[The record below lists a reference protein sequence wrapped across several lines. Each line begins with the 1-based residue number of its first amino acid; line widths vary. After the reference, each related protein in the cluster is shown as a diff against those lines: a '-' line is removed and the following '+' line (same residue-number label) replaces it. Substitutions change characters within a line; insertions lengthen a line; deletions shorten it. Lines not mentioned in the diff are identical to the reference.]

1 MKYHSALL
9 LFLVAG
15 APYAQG
21 SLPDTLVHR
30 KNFSVSYSQEFMQP
44 LEVWYDVKCPQNET
58 TSKECEKER
67 RRWISEPDVQT
78 AMDRHYS
85 EKWNRGHMAPVE
97 SFDCTCDDVE
107 SVMTRLNCALQDGR
121 LNQHGPWR
129 KLEQRELQL
138 AESHAVSVYI
148 RLEFNDSVRIE
159 GALVPSG
166 FLKVLS
172 FDGIT
177 ESYFFPNKAPVFE
190 DLDSYRTS
198 SDFWL
203 GTE

>member
-1 MKYHSALL
+1 
-9 LFLVAG
+9 
-15 APYAQG
+15 
-21 SLPDTLVHR
+21 
-30 KNFSVSYSQEFMQP
+30 
-44 LEVWYDVKCPQNET
+44 
-58 TSKECEKER
+58 
-67 RRWISEPDVQT
+67 
-78 AMDRHYS
+78 
-85 EKWNRGHMAPVE
+85 MAPVG

-138 AESHAVSVYI
+138 AATHAVSVYI
-148 RLEFNDSVRIE
+148 RLEFKDSLRIE

-198 SDFWL
+198 SGSWL
-203 GTE
+203 RN